1 MQTAGVRRRVV
12 AQLRNVDEGLA
23 RAVAEGLGMDE
34 LPEPLPLLVKPP
46 AKPEVAVSEALS
58 LMSRPGKVGIATRRI
73 ALLVA
78 DGVNGAEVSRVQEEL
93 MAHGAVPRVIGVKL
107 GAAGTTD
114 DADLEIEV
122 SMETA
127 PSVLWDALIVFGTT
141 DKSHPLAQSGHAKE
155 FLKDQYRHCKPI
167 LLLGSAASLLAEAGI
182 PQQLPSKKADPG
194 LLVVPTLKGPRDL
207 DAFVAA
213 VAKHRHFERET
224 DPPRV

>member
-1 MQTAGVRRRVV
+1 M
-12 AQLRNVDEGLA
+12 
-23 RAVAEGLGMDE
+23 
-34 LPEPLPLLVKPP
+34 
-46 AKPEVAVSEALS
+46 
-58 LMSRPGKVGIATRRI
+58 
-73 ALLVA
+73 
-78 DGVNGAEVSRVQEEL
+78 
-93 MAHGAVPRVIGVKL
+93 PRVIGVKL
-107 GAAGTTD
+107 GAAVTAD

-141 DKSHPLAQSGHAKE
+141 DTSHTLAQSGHAPE

-182 PQQLPSKKADPG
+182 PQHLPSKKAVPG

-207 DAFVAA
+207 DAFIAA